1 MDKNRKLWQAALAV
15 SVSSALAFPAFVHG
29 QSGTSGLSG
38 AKSVHSS
45 SKMGAGSPEDE
56 QKVSETNEAP
66 NAKSIPSSSHRSAG
80 SSEHEQKA
88 NETSEAPN
96 AKSIPSSSHRSAGS
110 SEHGQ
115 KAVGGKSV
123 SRIRHNLAPN
133 EFFTQ
138 ADRDLVKRVQE
149 TLRTDSSRAVSA
161 QKIDITAKQGKVVL
175 RGAVKDDQ
183 EKVAIATEV
192 QRTMGVERV
201 ENQLQVSGGL
211 SSRESTSSSSTDT
224 MHRSDSGG
232 MGSSG
237 NTISR

>member
-1 MDKNRKLWQAALAV
+1 MHKNRKLWQAALAV

-29 QSGTSGLSG
+29 QSGTSELSG

-45 SKMGAGSPEDE
+45 SKVG
-56 QKVSETNEAP
+56 
-66 NAKSIPSSSHRSAG
+66 
-80 SSEHEQKA
+80 
-88 NETSEAPN
+88 
-96 AKSIPSSSHRSAGS
+96 AGS

-115 KAVGGKSV
+115 KAVGGKSA
-123 SRIRHNLAPN
+123 SRIRHKLAPN

-149 TLRTDSSRAVSA
+149 TLRADSSLAVSA

-183 EKVAIATEV
+183 EKVAIATKV
-192 QRTMGVERV
+192 QRTMGVEGV
-201 ENQLQVSGGL
+201 ENRLQVSGEL
-211 SSRESTSSSSTDT
+211 SSRESTNSPSTDT
-224 MHRSDSGG
+224 AHRSDRGG

-237 NTISR
+237 NSVSR